1 MTSTKEH
8 ILASAMRLLDA
19 GGPSAVT
26 LRAVGGA
33 AGISATAPYRHYQ
46 DKRSLLEAL
55 VRANLD
61 YLNAALQK
69 AKAFPFGAF
78 EHLMRANFDF
88 ARRFPFRYRFLLEVS
103 HEDSPLGAKDGDAKH
118 ISALILG
125 AAYGTAT
132 LSASNRE
139 GVVPA
144 LAPLLLDLLACRKKP
159 GTPRLSIVR
168 TMSPPSATS
177 PSSTN

>member
-1 MTSTKEH
+1 
-8 ILASAMRLLDA
+8 
-19 GGPSAVT
+19 
-26 LRAVGGA
+26 
-33 AGISATAPYRHYQ
+33 
-46 DKRSLLEAL
+46 
-55 VRANLD
+55 
-61 YLNAALQK
+61 
-69 AKAFPFGAF
+69 
-78 EHLMRANFDF
+78 MRANFDF

-103 HEDSPLGAKDGDAKH
+103 REDSPLGTEVRQAFEALTDLVRAAQQAGEIKGGDAKH

-132 LSASNRE
+132 LSASHRE

-144 LAPLLLDLLACRKKP
+144 LAPLLLDLLAGREKP
-159 GTPRLSIVR
+159 GAPRMSIIR